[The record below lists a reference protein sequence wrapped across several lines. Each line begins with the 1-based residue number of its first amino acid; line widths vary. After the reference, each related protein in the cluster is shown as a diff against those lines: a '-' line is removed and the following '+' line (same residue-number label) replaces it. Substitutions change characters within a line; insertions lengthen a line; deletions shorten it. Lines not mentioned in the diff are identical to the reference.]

1 MVDIGKDFPKVT
13 QALGER
19 ADDFLTDPGVQA
31 YIGIHRDRGT
41 SDESIDS
48 TWARL
53 YSGREDA
60 APVSVGSDPDKHTLS
75 F

>member
-1 MVDIGKDFPKVT
+1 MVDIGKDFPRVT

-41 SDESIDS
+41 PDNSIDS
-48 TWARL
+48 TLARL
-53 YSGREDA
+53 YAGHGDA
-60 APVSVGSDPDKHTLS
+60 PSVSVGPDSDKHTLS